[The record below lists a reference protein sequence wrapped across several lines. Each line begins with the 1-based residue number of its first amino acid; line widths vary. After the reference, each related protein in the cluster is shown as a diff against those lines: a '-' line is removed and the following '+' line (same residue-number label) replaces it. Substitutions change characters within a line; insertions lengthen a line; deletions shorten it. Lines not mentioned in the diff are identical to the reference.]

1 MAIYWQYGIQREN
14 IDIFSIFTLAGLLL
28 DQLKLTVLPS
38 LNGQEKTNKK
48 KKKLVGPT
56 MDTESSKM
64 QIDLIFSNKPEI
76 ITKS

>member
-38 LNGQEKTNKK
+38 LNVQEKTNKI

>member
-38 LNGQEKTNKK
+38 LNVQEKTNKILK
-48 KKKLVGPT
+48 KMVGPT